1 MTEKQQTNKKVA
13 LLKELCHYQMELS
26 SFFSLFVSTSD
37 FIPWKNYLG
46 AKKCYKSIGKKPT
59 TKVIYFCT

>member
-26 SFFSLFVSTSD
+26 SFFSLFVLTSD

-46 AKKCYKSIGKKPT
+46 AKICYKSIEKNEQQK
-59 TKVIYFCT
+59 